1 MTTYRFKFDDETI
14 EKMDYFAKLHKH
26 DDRKTFKEAW
36 ERWVDE
42 NSEMIAVEKKRH
54 LKNGY
59 NGDVETKMYKSIR
72 YYYRKKTASVEEKK
86 EKERRQYVSLSR
98 DMLRVMDD
106 FVESNL
112 TTKPSE
118 SFNDFCKK
126 YQQDLMNEVVR
137 LKEYLNA
144 EDITEKIKKT
154 YKNRYFRKVNVE

>member
-1 MTTYRFKFDDETI
+1 
-14 EKMDYFAKLHKH
+14 
-26 DDRKTFKEAW
+26 
-36 ERWVDE
+36 
-42 NSEMIAVEKKRH
+42 MIAVEKQRH

-126 YQQDLMNEVVR
+126 YQQNLMNEVVR